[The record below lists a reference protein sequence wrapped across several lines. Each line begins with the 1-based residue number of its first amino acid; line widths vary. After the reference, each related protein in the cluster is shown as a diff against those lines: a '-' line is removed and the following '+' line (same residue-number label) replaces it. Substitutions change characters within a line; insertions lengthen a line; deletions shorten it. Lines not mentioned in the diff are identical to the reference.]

1 MNRRNFVHTAIT
13 SSAFALIPKV
23 RGRESNELSIGA
35 IGVGGKG
42 RSDLDQLAKHGKVVA
57 LCDISSRKLDY
68 AKRSYSGAVGYSDYR
83 KLIAQ
88 WTGKIDVIS
97 ISSPDHTHAHA
108 TQLALKAGMQVFVQ
122 SPMAHT
128 VWEARQLR
136 ILAKELGACVQ
147 VGMQGCAHDGFR
159 QGVEYLQAGGIG
171 QVSEVHV
178 WTNQPT
184 WPQGPIITARPIEQ
198 FTVPD
203 ELNWDGFLGPSKVRD
218 YHPCY
223 QPYKWRGWRDFGTG
237 AIGDSGMHLL
247 NLPAMGCGL
256 HSPDKVT
263 CLLRAPYHQDT
274 FPGWGTVRF
283 DFPSTSG
290 RISLFWYE
298 GKVGHLSSQT
308 KRVPNIPKSDL
319 FLGKKPTPKGCIIVG
334 SKGTLFSSSHF
345 GTSWEVNLGKKW
357 LIPNELSLPPKSLK
371 RNGRGDSGMKEEL
384 VMAIREKNPKLP
396 LANFDYAA
404 WLNEWI
410 LLGNVAMA
418 KGGEFRWDEKN
429 FSTGRTDTNSLLTK
443 FYRKGWTV
451 KPA

>member
-1 MNRRNFVHTAIT
+1 MNRRNFVHTAIS

-23 RGRESNELSIGA
+23 RGAMNNELCIGA

-42 RSDLDQLAKHGKVVA
+42 RSDLDQLARHGKVVA
-57 LCDISSRKLDY
+57 VCDVNSHKLNF
-68 AKRSYSGAVGYSDYR
+68 AQKSYTSATKYSDYR
-83 KLIAQ
+83 KMIAQ
-88 WTGKIDVIS
+88 WAGKIDIIS

-122 SPMAHT
+122 TPMAHT

-136 ILAKELGACVQ
+136 ILAKELNACVQ

-159 QGVEYLQAGGIG
+159 LAVEYLQAGGIG
-171 QVSEVHV
+171 DVSEIHV

-184 WPQGPIITARPIEQ
+184 WPQGPIITARPEGK
-198 FTVPD
+198 TPVPK
-203 ELNWDGFLGPSKVRD
+203 EINWDGFIGPSLFRD

-223 QPYKWRGWRDFGTG
+223 QPYKWRGWRDFGSG

-247 NLPAMGCGL
+247 NLPVMGCGL
-256 HSPDKVT
+256 RSPEKVT
-263 CLLRAPYHQDT
+263 CLLRAPFHQET

-283 DFPSTSG
+283 DFSSSKGKTA
-290 RISLFWYE
+290 LFWYE
-298 GKVGHLSSQT
+298 GKVSHLSAQAKGT
-308 KRVPNIPKSDL
+308 PNIPSSDL
-319 FLGKKPTPKGCIIVG
+319 FLGKKPTPQGCIIVG

-357 LIPNELSLPPKSLK
+357 LMPHELSLPPKSLK

-384 VMAIREKNPKLP
+384 VLAIREGNPLLP
-396 LANFDYAA
+396 FANFDYAA
-404 WLNEWI
+404 KLNEWI

-418 KGGEFRWDEKN
+418 KGGEFRWDEKR
-429 FSTGRTDTNSLLTK
+429 FSTGRTDTNALLTK
-443 FYRKGWTV
+443 SYRKGWAV
-451 KPA
+451 KPV

>member
-1 MNRRNFVHTAIT
+1 MEGV
-13 SSAFALIPKV
+13 
-23 RGRESNELSIGA
+23 SNELSIGA

-108 TQLALKAGMQVFVQ
+108 TQLALKAGIQVFVQ

-171 QVSEVHV
+171 RDVSEIHV

-184 WPQGPIITARPIEQ
+184 WPQGPIITDRPNEQ
-198 FTVPD
+198 FTVPN
-203 ELNWDGFLGPSKVRD
+203 EINWDRFFGPSFQGVSSLLPTIQMERLEGLWYGCD
-218 YHPCY
+218 
-223 QPYKWRGWRDFGTG
+223 WRQRNAPFEPAGNGLWFNSRQ
-237 AIGDSGMHLL
+237 S
-247 NLPAMGCGL
+247 NLF
-256 HSPDKVT
+256 T
-263 CLLRAPYHQDT
+263 RAPYHQET

-308 KRVPNIPKSDL
+308 KGTPNIPKSDL

-357 LIPNELSLPPKSLK
+357 LFPNELSLPPKSLK
-371 RNGRGDSGMKEEL
+371 RNGRGDSRMKEEL

-418 KGGEFRWDEKN
+418 KGVRI
-429 FSTGRTDTNSLLTK
+429 
-443 FYRKGWTV
+443 
-451 KPA
+451 